1 MMVGF
6 ILTVIGF
13 LLLVISLAGVAFGL
27 YMAADRSTRRR
38 GRLFAILWVPAVA
51 ASSGIV
57 MHDVVTFT
65 VGLLCFLIAGAVFVL
80 QGDQPYEPPAGSKAD
95 LARGPAG
102 NRLLDS
108 EKTTKENEIRGETRG
123 QGRVAS

>member
-1 MMVGF
+1 MVSF
-6 ILTVIGF
+6 VLTVIGF
-13 LLLVISLAGVAFGL
+13 LLLVISLAGVALGL
-27 YMAADRSTRRR
+27 YMAADGSTRRR

-51 ASSGIV
+51 ASSGVV

-65 VGLLCFLIAGAVFVL
+65 VGLLCFLVAGTVFAL
-80 QGDQPYEPPAGSKAD
+80 QGDKPYEPPADRKAD
-95 LARGPAG
+95 LARGQAG

-108 EKTTKENEIRGETRG
+108 EKTTKENAVRG